1 MDVLSAMR
9 AFVAVVDTRSFAAA
23 AERLELSR
31 ARLTKMIQD
40 LEEHLGTR
48 LLNRT
53 TRRLNLTEAGAAY
66 HERCAAILADVAE
79 AEEVASHLTALPRG
93 TLKLTVPVSFGIL
106 KIAPLLGGF
115 LERHPEVSVDMT
127 LNDRKVDLIDEGF
140 DLAIRV
146 GALTESGL
154 IARRL
159 ATDQIVICAAPA
171 YLERHGT
178 PRVPQ
183 DLARHACLSYAY
195 ATTGDEWRFTG
206 PAGEVSVRIRGPLRA
221 NNGDTLRLAALSGA
235 GIIRQPTF
243 LVQRDLD
250 AGRLVRLLGDY
261 QSSELGIYAVYPTR
275 RFLSAKVSAF
285 IDYLSAALQEG
296 ASMA

>member
-1 MDVLSAMR
+1 MR
-9 AFVAVVDTRSFAAA
+9 AFVAVVDTGSFAAA

-48 LLNRT
+48 LINRT
-53 TRRLNLTEAGAAY
+53 TRRLNLTEAGGAY

-146 GALTESGL
+146 GALAESGL

-159 ATDQIVICAAPA
+159 ATDHIVICAAPA
-171 YLERHGT
+171 YLKRHGT
-178 PRVPQ
+178 PRTPQ
-183 DLARHACLSYAY
+183 DLARHACLSYTY

-243 LVQRDLD
+243 LVQQDLD
-250 AGRLVRLLGDY
+250 SGRLVRLLEDY
-261 QSSELGIYAVYPTR
+261 RSSELGIYAVYPTR

-285 IDYLSAALQEG
+285 IDYLSAALQDG
-296 ASMA
+296 FSMA

>member
-9 AFVAVVDTRSFAAA
+9 AFVAVVDTGSFAAA

-53 TRRLNLTEAGAAY
+53 TRRLNLTEAGVAY

-79 AEEVASHLTALPRG
+79 AEEVAGHLTALPRG

-140 DLAIRV
+140 YLAIRV
-146 GALTESGL
+146 GALAESGL

-159 ATDQIVICAAPA
+159 ATDHIVICAAPA
-171 YLERHGT
+171 YLKRHGT
-178 PRVPQ
+178 PRTPQ
-183 DLARHACLSYAY
+183 DLARHACLSYTY

-275 RFLSAKVSAF
+275 FLSAKVSAF